1 MSSVFLCCYFRF
13 FSEDIDFNLRAH
25 TSSLVLCQL
34 NRFSVMKKFISIGGE
49 TVNVTPCSKVPD
61 YCHVYTVEIII
72 LHVASH
78 TLRRAYQSIQSF
90 VLQGMWSYSFIAS
103 CNGLQGD
110 VAQYAANQTRNTGA
124 NPFSLRQLH
133 WVLLHELHK
142 TLGPRALY
150 STRRMQQ

>member
-1 MSSVFLCCYFRF
+1 MPAQSFLCHEEVHIHWRRDGQCNTMQQGTRLLPCLHCRNNNTTCSF
-13 FSEDIDFNLRAH
+13 
-25 TSSLVLCQL
+25 LCIAL
-34 NRFSVMKKFISIGGE
+34 
-49 TVNVTPCSKVPD
+49 
-61 YCHVYTVEIII
+61 
-72 LHVASH
+72 SH
-78 TLRRAYQSIQSF
+78 PKEADQSIQSF